1 MDIYMTWWDKF
12 KKMTRSLGRYKAEIN
27 GFLWEIKKNI
37 TVNVIVKAISKIK
50 VNMKFLNGDKDCMNL
65 KM

>member
-1 MDIYMTWWDKF
+1 
-12 KKMTRSLGRYKAEIN
+12 MTRSLGRYKAEIN

>member
-1 MDIYMTWWDKF
+1 MTWWDKF
-12 KKMTRSLGRYKAEIN
+12 KKITSSLGRYKAEIN

-37 TVNVIVKAISKIK
+37 TVNVIVKAIFKIK
-50 VNMKFLNGDKDCMNL
+50 VKMKFLNGHKDCMNL